1 MAEKIASITA
11 IPVVYEKGAT
21 GSYILDSRGDKK
33 VLKIGDNVEKTDDW
47 ESVVYGEFINTPKV
61 YVHTNLAEYN
71 MTKEELDVIV
81 PKLLDSNIK
90 PSLMV
95 YDDFNA
101 FGYTAGFTLNVQTYK
116 AGMLNVLNG
125 WSGATLYKEYFNDY
139 PSQFILDWEPQA
151 TNYINGDVDP
161 TDATVAGI
169 SCASA
174 IEVLKSALIA
184 TKEIAPY
191 STVYEYSCPSLPYYF
206 QSSSGN
212 SSNWYS
218 KNPAVS
224 SAQYN
229 AEKDRLLT
237 QQRTKI
243 NLFKQYSDLIDMSA
257 YVTYS
262 EGISYGNIGI
272 SNLTK
277 EWVYNQ
283 CYSAAQ
289 ALDGKKGTSIHCSSV
304 VFPGSEYVLREANG
318 QGVSL
323 AYIQALPSLV
333 TSDEHVTFVAL
344 QPAKTAGVRYLMLW
358 DSWKYN
364 AVLAARAISGTSSG
378 QDADTYVNRKLVNDL
393 FIDTGVGTTLG
404 LQDDASWA
412 LTSTK
417 LKILEAA
424 TEKTINLANAFRQI

>member
-11 IPVVYEKGAT
+11 IPVVYEKGTT

-33 VLKIGDNVEKTDDW
+33 VLKIGDNVEKTDNW
-47 ESVVYGEFINTPKV
+47 ESLVFSEFTDSPKV
-61 YVHTNLAEYN
+61 YIHTNLAEYN

-81 PKLLDSNIK
+81 PKLIGANIK

-95 YDDFNA
+95 YDDFGA

-116 AGMLNVLNG
+116 TGMLNVLNG

-139 PSQFILDWEPQA
+139 PSQFILDWEIQA
-151 TNYINGDVDP
+151 TNFINGDVDP
-161 TDATVAGI
+161 TAQTTAGI

-191 STVYEYSCPSLPYYF
+191 SVVYEYSCPSLPYYF
-206 QSSSGN
+206 QSGSGN

-218 KNPAVS
+218 KNPAFS

-229 AEKDRLLT
+229 EEKDRLLT

-262 EGISYGNIGI
+262 EELPQLNNPS
-272 SNLTK
+272 K

-333 TSDEHVTFVAL
+333 SSDEHVTFVAL
-344 QPAKTAGVRYLMLW
+344 QPAKSAGVRYIMLW

-378 QDADTYVNRKLVNDL
+378 QDADTYVNRKLANDL